1 MLCKGYTLT
10 RSLTRTRTLTLILTL
25 TLTLTLT
32 PTRFAALHTD
42 EDLVPPPPCPFN
54 FELGELNLDHY
65 LLAGLDAVRAF
76 HPDYPL
82 KVVHT

>member
-1 MLCKGYTLT
+1 M
-10 RSLTRTRTLTLILTL
+10 
-25 TLTLTLT
+25 
-32 PTRFAALHTD
+32 
-42 EDLVPPPPCPFN
+42 PPPPCPFN